1 VRINGEFVKGVES
14 WANIGI
20 LNTMEYSP
28 DNIHYD
34 YYNKYGQKI
43 IKGYTFDQVAV
54 DSVRIDPGFIP
65 RPSDQLLNFSMFF
78 QDYIPQ
84 FPWCK
89 LNLTLIF
96 GTPLP
101 FGPPT
106 HLRYQQI
113 FRMPPYRRVDAGFA
127 FNILKENR
135 VYKHKN
141 FFNKVKDMWLFVEMF
156 NMLDIENTVSYIWVQ
171 DVTGAMLAVPNYL
184 TGRVIN
190 VRLSWNF

>member
-1 VRINGEFVKGVES
+1 
-14 WANIGI
+14 
-20 LNTMEYSP
+20 
-28 DNIHYD
+28 
-34 YYNKYGQKI
+34 
-43 IKGYTFDQVAV
+43 
-54 DSVRIDPGFIP
+54 
-65 RPSDQLLNFSMFF
+65 
-78 QDYIPQ
+78 
-84 FPWCK
+84 
-89 LNLTLIF
+89 
-96 GTPLP
+96 
-101 FGPPT
+101 
-106 HLRYQQI
+106 
-113 FRMPPYRRVDAGFA
+113 MPPYRRVDAGFA